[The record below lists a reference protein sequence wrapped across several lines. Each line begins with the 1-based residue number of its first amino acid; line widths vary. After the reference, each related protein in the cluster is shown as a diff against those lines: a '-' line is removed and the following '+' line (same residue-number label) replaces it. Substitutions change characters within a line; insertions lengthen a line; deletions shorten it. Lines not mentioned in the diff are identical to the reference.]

1 MYPFSGSYC
10 RITPKQ
16 DNKPGKRKAWNSRS
30 RSKPNE
36 GKENSKNKS
45 KGKIQ
50 DGSYV
55 TGFNNHPLWN
65 RRATEVYATIGG
77 KYPNIRLKRLKVVA
91 SG

>member
-30 RSKPNE
+30 GSKPKE

-45 KGKIQ
+45 KRNIHLG
-50 DGSYV
+50 
-55 TGFNNHPLWN
+55 
-65 RRATEVYATIGG
+65 IGELQ
-77 KYPNIRLKRLKVVA
+77 KYMPP
-91 SG
+91 